1 MNPSLAVL
9 CPLFATT
16 LATTEAPAT
25 RRSLSDPV
33 GVYAL
38 VDRVELLPNA
48 EAPTTAKIYG
58 AFAIGVGYGDYYT
71 TPAHGYLWFGPDDKP
86 DECVKQ
92 WRELESLAGNKQPV
106 GFSSRHGQENVRL
119 WRAGDPDARPG
130 KYSTWMGLHKLEGID
145 YGPARELRLLP
156 TPLSPVAS
164 AAPKATP
171 SPRRVARKLTFTVTN
186 CLHQQDD
193 LGYLFSVETSAGE
206 AVASA
211 LLTPG
216 DTTTSWTTEVALLPG
231 DQVTWRARVVGKDI
245 ERAPVASATFD
256 VGTEEDKR

>member
-1 MNPSLAVL
+1 
-9 CPLFATT
+9 
-16 LATTEAPAT
+16 
-25 RRSLSDPV
+25 
-33 GVYAL
+33 
-38 VDRVELLPNA
+38 
-48 EAPTTAKIYG
+48 
-58 AFAIGVGYGDYYT
+58 
-71 TPAHGYLWFGPDDKP
+71 
-86 DECVKQ
+86 
-92 WRELESLAGNKQPV
+92 
-106 GFSSRHGQENVRL
+106 
-119 WRAGDPDARPG
+119 
-130 KYSTWMGLHKLEGID
+130 MGLHKLEGID
-145 YGPARELRLLP
+145 YGPTRELRLLP

-186 CLHQQDD
+186 CLHKQDD

-245 ERAPVASATFD
+245 ERAPVASITAIEAAEELNIRPLRAQQALSSLTALHLMEVSFATSDGCPGYFLTRPGEAY
-256 VGTEEDKR
+256 VASSSTRKRPEPVPRKATA